1 MKKLVLD
8 LQNCHGIRSLQST
21 LDFHDKSAIAI
32 YAPNGAMKTSLAKTL
47 QDVNQGI
54 DSHDGVFPERTTVRI
69 VQDEN
74 GQDIP
79 GTDVVVVL
87 SYDEELGP
95 TESTSTLLVNQTLRK
110 EYESLQED
118 LFKARD
124 ELVVGVKAQAGTRQ
138 DVSRLISRAFTKED
152 DNFFVALS
160 RIDEELAKQLE
171 VPFAQ
176 VPYDIL
182 FNEKVR
188 AIAGTAEF
196 GSALSEYVTRLN
208 ELLDR
213 SAFFSRESFSYYNAS
228 NVTKSLGDNKYF
240 QANHTL
246 TLRGSDGK
254 QVEVTNA
261 KQLDDLVAEEQQ
273 RITEDEV
280 LRKRLLAIKKQ
291 LEKNAET
298 RAFYEYVADH
308 VEILPELNA
317 IDLFEDKVWKSYLKM
332 QEPLYTAVVN
342 QWRKAERRKGE
353 IEKQAAAEST
363 QWESVIKMFNERFF
377 VPFRLTAKNRERVV
391 LGLENVLQ
399 LGFEFEDG
407 IDRATVE
414 KGELLEILS
423 MGEKKALYILNVLF
437 EVEARKIAR
446 TSTLFVIDDLADS
459 FDYKNKYAI
468 IQYLHEMTE
477 IPDFKLVIL
486 THNFDFFRT
495 LNGRGI
501 AGYNNCLSAQRT
513 STEVELVPASGIKNP
528 FIRDFKPH
536 FFDDPMKRIAS
547 IPFVRNILEYTK
559 GDSDPDYLKLTSIL
573 HWKADSLSIT
583 NANLDT
589 IFIGLFGG
597 SGSFRAPSDSV
608 VDLVLTQARN
618 AVSAPQGINF
628 ENKIVLSIAIRLLAE
643 QYMEAAIGD
652 STFFSSITSSQTQV
666 LHKEYRNRG
675 LGSAEQRKVLDSVLL
690 MTPENLHVNS
700 FMYEPIIDLADE
712 HLRKLYSD
720 MIALAAQPTAE
731 EAK

>member
-8 LQNCHGIRSLQST
+8 LQNCHGIRSLKST
-21 LDFHDKSAIAI
+21 LDFHQKSAIAI
-32 YAPNGAMKTSLAKTL
+32 YAPNGAMKTSLANTF
-47 QDVNQGI
+47 QDLKHGN
-54 DSHDGVFPERTTVRI
+54 DSHDGIFPDRTSIRI
-69 VQDEN
+69 IQDEN
-74 GQDIP
+74 GQDVL

-95 TESTSTLLVNQTLRK
+95 TEATSTLLVNQVLRK
-110 EYESLQED
+110 EYESLQEE

-124 ELVVGVKAQAGTRQ
+124 ELVTGIKAQAGTRQ
-138 DVSRLISRAFTKED
+138 DVSKLISRSFTKED

-160 RIDEELAKQLE
+160 RIYEELTKQSGA
-171 VPFAQ
+171 PFAN
-176 VPYDIL
+176 VPYDTL

-188 AIAGTAEF
+188 AIAETAEF
-196 GSALSEYVTRLN
+196 GASLTEYVTRLN
-208 ELLDR
+208 ELLDK
-213 SAFFSRESFSYYNAS
+213 SVFFSRNSFSYYNAS

-246 TLRGSDGK
+246 TLRSSDGK
-254 QVEVTNA
+254 HIEVTNA
-261 KQLDDLVAEEQQ
+261 KQLDDIVTEEQQ

-280 LRKRLLAIKKQ
+280 LRKKLLAIKKQ
-291 LEKNAET
+291 LERNAET
-298 RAFYEYVADH
+298 RAFYEYVAEH

-317 IDLFEDKVWKSYLKM
+317 FNLFEDKVWKSYLK
-332 QEPLYTAVVN
+332 ELELLYAAVVG
-342 QWRKAERRKGE
+342 QWRKTEDRKDE

-363 QWESVIKMFNERFF
+363 QWERVIAMFNERFF

-399 LGFEFEDG
+399 LVFEFEEG

-414 KGELLEILS
+414 KGELLKILS

-437 EVEARKIAR
+437 EVEARKIAG
-446 TSTLFVIDDLADS
+446 TGTLFIIDDLADS
-459 FDYKNKYAI
+459 FDYRNKYAI
-468 IQYLHEMTE
+468 IQYIHEMTE
-477 IPDFKLVIL
+477 IRDFKLVVL

-501 AGYNNCLSAQRT
+501 AGYNNCLTAQRT

-528 FIRDFKPH
+528 FIHDFKPH

-573 HWKADSLSIT
+573 HWKADSSSIT
-583 NANLDT
+583 NADLDT

-597 SGSFRAPSDSV
+597 SKSFCAPSDSV

-652 STFFSSITSSQTQV
+652 PTFFSSITSSQTQV
-666 LHKEYRNRG
+666 LHKEFKDRG
-675 LGSAEQRKVLDSVLL
+675 LGTAEQRKVLDSVLL

-712 HLRKLYSD
+712 HLRKLYHD
-720 MIALAAQPTAE
+720 VLALAAPPKTE
-731 EAK
+731 EA

>member
-8 LQNCHGIRSLQST
+8 LQNCHGIRSLKST
-21 LDFHDKSAIAI
+21 LDFHQKSAIAI
-32 YAPNGAMKTSLAKTL
+32 YAPNGAMKTSLANTF
-47 QDVNQGI
+47 QDLKHGN
-54 DSHDGVFPERTTVRI
+54 DSHDGIFPERTSIRI
-69 VQDEN
+69 IQDES
-74 GQDIP
+74 GQDVL
-79 GTDVVVVL
+79 GSDVVVVL

-95 TESTSTLLVNQTLRK
+95 TEATSTLLVNQVLRK
-110 EYESLQED
+110 EYESLQEE
-118 LFKARD
+118 LFVARD
-124 ELVVGVKAQAGTRQ
+124 ELVTGIKAQAGTRQ
-138 DVSRLISRAFTKED
+138 DVSKLISRSFTKED

-160 RIDEELAKQLE
+160 RIYEELTKQSGA
-171 VPFAQ
+171 PFAN

-188 AIAGTAEF
+188 AIADTAEF
-196 GSALSEYVTRLN
+196 GASLTEYVTRLN
-208 ELLDR
+208 ELLDK
-213 SAFFSRESFSYYNAS
+213 SVFFSRNSFSYYNAS

-254 QVEVTNA
+254 HIEVTNA
-261 KQLDDLVAEEQQ
+261 KQLDDLVTEEQQ

-280 LRKRLLAIKKQ
+280 LRKKLLAIKKL
-291 LEKNAET
+291 LERNAET
-298 RAFYEYVADH
+298 RAFYEYVAEH

-317 IDLFEDKVWKSYLKM
+317 FNLFEDKVWKSYLKVR
-332 QEPLYTAVVN
+332 EPLYAAVVG
-342 QWRKAERRKGE
+342 QWRKTEDRKDE

-363 QWESVIKMFNERFF
+363 QWERVIAMFNERFF

-399 LGFEFEDG
+399 LIFEFEDG

-414 KGELLEILS
+414 KGELLKILS

-437 EVEARKIAR
+437 EVEARKIAG
-446 TSTLFVIDDLADS
+446 TGTLFIIDDLADS
-459 FDYKNKYAI
+459 FDYRNKYAI
-468 IQYLHEMTE
+468 IQYIHEMTE
-477 IPDFKLVIL
+477 NQDFKLVVL

-501 AGYNNCLSAQRT
+501 AGYNNCLTAQRT
-513 STEVELVPASGIKNP
+513 STEIELVPASGIKNP
-528 FIRDFKPH
+528 FIHDFKPH

-559 GDSDPDYLKLTSIL
+559 GDSDPDFLKLTSIL
-573 HWKADSLSIT
+573 HWKADSSSIT
-583 NANLDT
+583 NADLDT
-589 IFIGLFGG
+589 IFIRLFGG
-597 SGSFRAPSDSV
+597 SESFGAPSDSV

-652 STFFSSITSSQTQV
+652 PSFFSSITSNQTQV
-666 LHKEYRNRG
+666 LHRECKVRG
-675 LGSAEQRKVLDSVLL
+675 LGTAEQRKVLDSVLL

-712 HLRKLYSD
+712 HLRKLYHEV
-720 MIALAAQPTAE
+720 IALAAPPTME
-731 EAK
+731 EM